1 MELLNCCLSFGQELK
16 VDWINQYTTAVGS
29 CIIESKCI
37 DSIGNIYYGG
47 TFKGEANIK
56 FGKDSVSLRSS
67 YSNDTGATTDFFISK
82 VDKNGNLVWIKKYGS
97 IKDDGMSKIILDKS
111 ENLIVVGGLGETYDF
126 DPDPNIVKNIYGNFI
141 LKLTSD
147 GDFLNVYDIRFDYRS
162 TLIIKDNIGD
172 IVLTGVVTSEGPFDF
187 DITDSIYTVENTL
200 FQSFILKLNNDLRFK
215 WVKLIGSVYSS
226 PHFNQLSI
234 SNKNEIVI
242 SGGFS
247 STIDFDP
254 SNKYYALGTFGN
266 SAFILNL
273 DINGEFLWAK
283 SLSKNSSGSDC
294 NSSYIDNSGNIYSVG
309 WFNGEISLDN
319 ISLKSDLKLNVF
331 ISKLSSSGSLVWLK
345 QLKSKGNGMTP
356 PRIIGD
362 NQSHLFVF
370 GQVKSD
376 EVCLVPDSNQ
386 YTHFK
391 GSEFIL
397 FLDENGNFIKYDTI
411 SCISDFEITDAQI
424 ISNNLYING
433 YFSYSAVFNF
443 DVNKPKLSASSNVG
457 FIGKLNYC
465 FTNRSQI
472 DISSCNY
479 YSWSL
484 NGKTYNQSGIYWDT
498 IKNKNGCDSI
508 ITLNLTIKKSSN
520 STLNKSECD
529 SYLAPNGQILT
540 QSGIYSI
547 TITNKVGCDS
557 IITLNLLIRKSSFN
571 TINPIVCDS
580 YTALNGIKYYSSGIY
595 SITIPN
601 KAGCDSIITVNLT
614 VNKKT
619 YKTINQTS
627 CDSYLGP
634 NNTLYSKSGTYQIII
649 PNKKGCDSIITLNLT
664 INTLKLGVIGG
675 ITACPGD
682 EVTLLAQ
689 GASFY
694 YWDKSVINGIPFIPS
709 TTDIYTVIGED
720 LNGCRDTSTV
730 KVNLLNLISIQILNK
745 NKDFI
750 CQGNTFE
757 LTSISQNVSHYQWKL
772 NGLDIDTIGATSSN
786 LTSKKAGDYSLIVK
800 SNQGCSATSNILT
813 VHITPR
819 PTINTFHSQT
829 ICLGDK
835 IQLLA
840 TNANNYL
847 WSTGNKNGDYVTPTS
862 SSEYIVTTIDSVSGC
877 VNSDSM
883 FVKVNLPTK
892 STINTTSL
900 GTFTLNNISY
910 DKSGQYVQTLKNSI
924 GCDSTI
930 NLNLVIE
937 KLALDELQEEKL
949 FIYPNPTNDGFLY
962 LSKDLEIE
970 KVILMDYN
978 SKKIQMYDS
987 IGKINLS
994 QYSKGI
1000 YFIEIQT
1007 AKGFIRVFKIL
1018 FE

>member
-386 YTHFK
+386 YTYFK

-649 PNKKGCDSIITLNLT
+649 PNKKGCDSLITLNLI
-664 INTLKLGVIGG
+664 INTLSLKVNKDTSICEGNPIVLKVINTNSVNWDKGVINKKSFTP
-675 ITACPGD
+675 IKSDSYTAIGSD
-682 EVTLLAQ
+682 ENGCFDTVSVNVNVFSAP
-689 GASFY
+689 
-694 YWDKSVINGIPFIPS
+694 KISVILP
-709 TTDIYTVIGED
+709 DTVI
-720 LNGCRDTSTV
+720 
-730 KVNLLNLISIQILNK
+730 
-745 NKDFI
+745 
-750 CQGNTFE
+750 CQNEQFTLKTLSE
-757 LTSISQNVSHYQWKL
+757 NVIVYQWKL
-772 NGLDIDTIGATSSN
+772 NGINIKKGIKNTLTSNLSGEYKIIVQSDNGCEVTSSPVTIE
-786 LTSKKAGDYSLIVK
+786 LSPL
-800 SNQGCSATSNILT
+800 
-813 VHITPR
+813 
-819 PTINTFHSQT
+819 PTIEAGNNQT
-829 ICLGDK
+829 ICYGDS
-835 IQLLA
+835 IQLRA
-840 TNANNYL
+840 TNASNYQ
-847 WSTGNKNGDYVTPTS
+847 WSNGIQNG
-862 SSEYIVTTIDSVSGC
+862 EYISPKDSDTYRVSTIDNFGC
-877 VNSDSM
+877 RNSDSLS
-883 FVKVNLPTK
+883 VTVNLPTFFEFNI
-892 STINTTSL
+892 SSL
-900 GTFTLNNISY
+900 GGFNFNGNVYGTSGKYIQHFTN
-910 DKSGQYVQTLKNSI
+910 KA
-924 GCDSTI
+924 GCDSIIT
-930 NLNLVIE
+930 LNLIIE
-937 KLALDELQEEKL
+937 KLGLNEASLKDILV
-949 FIYPNPTNDGFLY
+949 FPNPTKDGKIFI
-962 LSKDLEIE
+962 KTEE
-970 KVILMDYN
+970 VILTLLLSDSEGRRLFETN
-978 SKKIQMYDS
+978 STDTIYVS
-987 IGKINLS
+987 N
-994 QYSKGI
+994 YSKGI
-1000 YFIEIQT
+1000 YFLRIQT
-1007 AKGFIRVFKIL
+1007 NSGFHTFKIIVD
-1018 FE
+1018 